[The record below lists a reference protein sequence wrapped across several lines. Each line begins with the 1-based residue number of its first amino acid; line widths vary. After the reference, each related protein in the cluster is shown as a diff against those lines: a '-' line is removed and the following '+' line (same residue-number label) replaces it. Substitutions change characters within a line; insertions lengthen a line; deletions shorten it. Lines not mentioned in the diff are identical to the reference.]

1 MCKCYKDCITGN
13 IYEIASRVGY
23 LAANVKGRMYM
34 IPQWTDNTYGYD
46 WQWHL
51 LSVLFSLEPMYVLK
65 LFSGEHLELPE
76 RDKVQNVSFI
86 LTDIQKTLRLWNC
99 HLLTPSSSAS
109 SSVNICDG
117 LLTFWR
123 SSSASLLLI
132 SLWKNGC
139 CNKYKKTGFK
149 ISQYHVQV
157 NVLIANNKK
166 YYVIFMQISMRAWRL
181 HLNF

>member
-1 MCKCYKDCITGN
+1 MCKHYKDGITGN
-13 IYEIASRVGY
+13 TYETVSRVGY
-23 LAANVKGRMYM
+23 LTANVKGKMYM
-34 IPQWTDNTYGYD
+34 IPQQTDNTYGYD

-86 LTDIQKTLRLWNC
+86 LTDIHKTLRLWNC
-99 HLLTPSSSAS
+99 NLLTPSSSAS

-123 SSSASLLLI
+123 SSNASLLLI

-139 CNKYKKTGFK
+139 CNKYKKAGFK
-149 ISQYHVQV
+149 ISQHHVQV

-166 YYVIFMQISMRAWRL
+166 YCHIYANINEDMEAAPWL
-181 HLNF
+181 L